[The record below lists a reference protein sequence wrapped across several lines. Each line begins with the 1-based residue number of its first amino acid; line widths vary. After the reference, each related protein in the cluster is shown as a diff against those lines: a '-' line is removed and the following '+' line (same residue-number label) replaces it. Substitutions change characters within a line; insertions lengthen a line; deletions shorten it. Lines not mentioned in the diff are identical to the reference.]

1 MIKNEVMLVT
11 TTDTA
16 NSEENLITRIYDVA
30 DLVVITQP
38 MQGGGQGG
46 GQFGGGGGG
55 GQFGGGGGMGGMGGG
70 GGGQFGGGGF
80 MSLPPE
86 PAAEAE
92 GGIKLNNGSLKK
104 KPVK

>member
-1 MIKNEVMLVT
+1 MVT

-16 NSEENLITRIYDVA
+16 NSDENLITRIYDVA

-38 MQGGGQGG
+38 MMGGGGLGG
-46 GQFGGGGGG
+46 GGGGGG
-55 GQFGGGGGMGGMGGG
+55 GQFGGGGGGMGGMGGMGGGG

-86 PAAEAE
+86 PAAGADN
-92 GGIKLNNGSLKK
+92 GIKLNNGSLKK